1 MTDALTDAQV
11 AAIRERAES
20 EDIPALLADR
30 DRLLARIERLE
41 ELADKYKWQ
50 VRDTCTRA
58 ERAEAAIV
66 EIIREW
72 GNRGET
78 TSLATW
84 NERMKAAIASAKAIP
99 NVRAALRAA
108 GRLLEP
114 GMVAVPLYRDP
125 SENVEAERL
134 RNVMRKAAAKL
145 HAHNRPALPGQLR
158 MDVRDM
164 LIDGLYATAAATS
177 EEKAR

>member
-99 NVRAALRAA
+99 NVRAAK
-108 GRLLEP
+108 GE
-114 GMVAVPLYRDP
+114 
-125 SENVEAERL
+125 
-134 RNVMRKAAAKL
+134 
-145 HAHNRPALPGQLR
+145 
-158 MDVRDM
+158 
-164 LIDGLYATAAATS
+164 
-177 EEKAR
+177 